1 MTQTWWLVS
10 ALGGL
15 CIIGL
20 GMVGLGSLGLTLRL
34 WRLRPR
40 KLADS
45 LKPPAEIEAPDP
57 VDFRAPADQVRVTP
71 PRPAAADQPTNR
83 ILKGGEVVA

>member
-1 MTQTWWLVS
+1 MAQTWWVVS
-10 ALGGL
+10 AFGGL
-15 CIIGL
+15 CL
-20 GMVGLGSLGLTLRL
+20 AGLGSVGLTLRL

-40 KLADS
+40 KRADS

-57 VDFRAPADQVRVTP
+57 VDFRAPAGQAQATP
-71 PRPAAADQPTNR
+71 PRPVAADKPTNR